1 MFSCLAANVSHLA
14 CLWKSPEPKNCSASA
29 FTCLYYARGQTDST
43 SELLGVASEIKSE
56 GNDLTE
62 ILLVTR
68 QKLVVFVGAVAL
80 MWFHKQAGDESG
92 LESC

>member
-1 MFSCLAANVSHLA
+1 MSVILPVYGKHLSQ
-14 CLWKSPEPKNCSASA
+14 KKKHSASA
-29 FTCLYYARGQTDST
+29 FTCLHYARGQTDST
-43 SELLGVASEIKSE
+43 SELPGEASEIKSE

-80 MWFHKQAGDESG
+80 MWFHKRAGDESS